1 MFQAMISKNTNMMRK
16 YINPSPISDQKCV
29 RILIAIALSLSTSFR
44 IIGDGCCVVAIGDL
58 ERRRSR
64 SDEARSTNH
73 H

>member
-1 MFQAMISKNTNMMRK
+1 MFQAMICKNTNVMRK
-16 YINPSPISDQKCV
+16 YINP
-29 RILIAIALSLSTSFR
+29 FR
-44 IIGDGCCVVAIGDL
+44 IIGDGCSVVAIGEI